1 MNPAYRLLQ
10 AAKRSEIDSLQRLA
24 ATCELVGDISRFVH
38 ALQKERGASNI
49 YLTSGAQRFSERRL
63 ERISDSLKREQAI
76 RERLDDL
83 PQHAA
88 SNARLLK
95 RIACVWAALDALPE
109 LREEIEALSISAD
122 AATRTY
128 NRLIGGLLAVVFDA
142 ADTADDPDVTRSL
155 VAIFHFMQG
164 KELAGQERACGAI
177 GFTAGEFDVAHRQL
191 LLQLIDAQQ
200 RCFDTFSEF
209 ASDAASEH
217 WQQQHAP
224 RRQDGIQQLREQACT
239 ESAGQRLDRSLGETW
254 YELTT
259 ARIDAMQQ
267 VEAQLAAEL
276 SQLCHR
282 KIEQARSDMH
292 DQQQLDASLHDAVE
306 QCSTCEQLVDL
317 FPQEATHELG
327 QLTATA
333 VESRLNRGLIDL
345 MQSQNARLQRI
356 SDELENTREL
366 LRERKLIERAKGM
379 IMEHQQMSED
389 QAYRFL
395 RKASMDQSKSM
406 AEMAKTIIDLADILQ
421 KRQA

>member
-1 MNPAYRLLQ
+1 MNPAHRLLQ
-10 AAKRSEIDSLQRLA
+10 AAKRSEIDNLQHLA
-24 ATCELVGDISRFVH
+24 TTCELVGDISRFIH
-38 ALQKERGASNI
+38 ALQKERGASNVF
-49 YLTSGAQRFSERRL
+49 LASHAQRFAKRRL
-63 ERISDSLKREQAI
+63 ERIADSLTRERAI
-76 RERLDDL
+76 RERLDHL
-83 PQHAA
+83 PQYAA

-95 RIACVWAALDALPE
+95 RIACVWVALDDLAG
-109 LREEIEALSISAD
+109 LRRDIETLAISAD

-177 GFTAGEFDVAHRQL
+177 GFTAGEFDAPHRQL
-191 LLQLIDAQQ
+191 LLRLIDAQQ

-209 ASDAASEH
+209 ASDAARVY
-217 WQQQHAP
+217 WQQQLSLCT
-224 RRQDGIQQLREQACT
+224 QDGIQQLRERACT
-239 ESAGQRLDRSLGETW
+239 DAAQQLDRDLGETW

-282 KIEQARSDMH
+282 KIEQAQADIN
-292 DQQQLDASLHDAVE
+292 DQQQLDASLQDAIE
-306 QCSTCEQLVDL
+306 HCSTCEQLADL

-327 QLTATA
+327 QLTANA
-333 VESRLNRGLIDL
+333 VESRLNRALIDL
-345 MQSQNARLQRI
+345 MQSQNARLQHI
-356 SDELENTREL
+356 SDELENTRKT
-366 LRERKLIERAKGM
+366 LRERKLIDRAKGM
-379 IMEHQQMSED
+379 IMEHQQMSEEE
-389 QAYRFL
+389 AYRFM

>member
-1 MNPAYRLLQ
+1 MTPTHRLLQ
-10 AAKRSEIDSLQRLA
+10 AAKRSEIGNLERLA

-49 YLTSGAQRFSERRL
+49 YLTSRGQRFSARRL
-63 ERISDSLKREQAI
+63 ERVSDSLKREQAI

-83 PQHAA
+83 PQQAA

-95 RIACVWAALDALPE
+95 RIACVWAALDALPT
-109 LREEIEALSISAD
+109 LRREIESLAISAD

-142 ADTADDPDVTRSL
+142 ADTADDPDVTHSL

-177 GFTAGEFDVAHRQL
+177 GFTAGEFDAAHRQL

-200 RCFDTFSEF
+200 RCFDTFCEF
-209 ASDAASEH
+209 ASDAAREH

-224 RRQDGIQQLREQACT
+224 RRQDGIQQLRKQAC
-239 ESAGQRLDRSLGETW
+239 SDHAAQLNHALGETW

-267 VEAQLAAEL
+267 VEAQLTAEL

-282 KIEQARSDMH
+282 KIEQAQADIN
-292 DQQQLDASLHDAVE
+292 DQQQLDASLHDAIE

-327 QLTATA
+327 QLTANA
-333 VESRLNRGLIDL
+333 VESRLNRALIDL
-345 MQSQNARLQRI
+345 MQSQNARLQHI
-356 SDELENTREL
+356 SDELENTREM

-406 AEMAKTIIDLADILQ
+406 AEMARTIIDLANILQ